1 MITGKEWDEVN
12 TLLSFLHASDVV
24 TLVEQKNKPFNNTAP
39 ATLLAKQIALVEQ
52 SLNRHADARYRE

>member
-24 TLVEQKNKPFNNTAP
+24 TLVEQKYKPFGNTAP
-39 ATLLAKQIALVEQ
+39 STLLAQQIALVEK
-52 SLNRHADARYRE
+52 SLNRTAGARHKE

>member
-24 TLVEQKNKPFNNTAP
+24 TLVEQKYKPFGNTAP
-39 ATLLAKQIALVEQ
+39 STLLAEQIQLIEL
-52 SLNRHADARYRE
+52 SLNRHAGARYRE